1 MQQADV
7 TQINERISALLSS
20 PEFEKLLAGTN
31 LHQELSR
38 LLSQLRR
45 QLLDQ
50 MSLFKRLTSIS
61 IALSREKNTHDL
73 LERILTSAR
82 KLSQAD
88 AGTLYLLDFEN
99 RVLNFAIVQNE
110 TMGLNLRRDKSR
122 MERFIP
128 VPLEIDGLPN
138 HSNVSTHA
146 AISGNKINISDVYQA
161 RGYDFSG
168 TREYDESSGYRSRS
182 MLVIP
187 MQNHEQEIIGVLQLI
202 NARHPETGN
211 SRSFS
216 VEDEEIVGALASQ
229 AAVVLTKTQL
239 IQDLENLLNAFIQ
252 SVATAIDN
260 KSPHT
265 GRHVHRVVDLA
276 LMTALEINNSQE
288 EPFAGISFTQDEIT
302 ELRLA
307 SWLHDVGKI
316 ATPEHILDKRTRLE
330 SIWDREELI
339 RTRFSLI
346 AQHMENMH
354 MREQT
359 LSWENPGAGARD
371 LQARL
376 NAHWDDLDFILSC
389 NRATA
394 PLSDAD
400 VQRLENIASREYTI
414 NQEKTA
420 CLTSEEL
427 HHLSVKRG
435 NLTRD
440 ERQAIENHALATQNI
455 LAELPFPG
463 KHSRVAEYAAKHHE
477 RPDGSGYPFGLSD
490 EQVPLQARILAVADV
505 FEALTARD
513 RPYKKP
519 VPLDKA
525 LEILKAM
532 KKDRHLDPDVVDL
545 FIKSRVYAQYA
556 ARYLDAKK

>member
-1 MQQADV
+1 MQQSDV

-31 LHQELSR
+31 LHQELSQ
-38 LLSQLRR
+38 LLSQLRS

-50 MSLFKRLTSIS
+50 MGLFKRLTSIS

-99 RVLNFAIVQNE
+99 RTLNFAIVQNE
-110 TMGLNLRRDKSR
+110 TMGLYLRRDKSR
-122 MERFIP
+122 MERFQP

-146 AISGNKINISDVYQA
+146 AISGNKINITDVYQA

-168 TREYDESSGYRSRS
+168 TRKYDESSGYRSRS

-202 NARHPETGN
+202 NARHPETGDA
-211 SRSFS
+211 RSFC

-252 SVATAIDN
+252 SIATAIDN

-276 LMTALEINNSQE
+276 LMIAGEINNSQE

-302 ELRLA
+302 ELRIA

-330 SIWDREELI
+330 SIWDKEELI
-339 RTRFSLI
+339 RTRFALI
-346 AQHMENMH
+346 AQHMEN
-354 MREQT
+354 RCLRGNTSFPGE
-359 LSWENPGAGARD
+359 SGAGHEQ
-371 LQARL
+371 LQESL
-376 NAHWDDLDFILSC
+376 WNHWQDLDFVLQC
-389 NRATA
+389 NRSTR
-394 PLSDAD
+394 PLEDED
-400 VQRLENIASREYTI
+400 IQRLEEIASREYTI

-420 CLTSEEL
+420 CLTPEEL
-427 HHLSVKRG
+427 RCLCVKRG
-435 NLTRD
+435 NLTPE
-440 ERQAIENHALATQNI
+440 ERQAIENHALATQKI
-455 LAELPFPG
+455 LAELPFPR
-463 KHSRVAEYAAKHHE
+463 KHARVAEYAAKHHE

-490 EQVPLQARILAVADV
+490 EHVPLQARILAVADV
-505 FEALTARD
+505 FEALTAKD

-525 LEILKAM
+525 LEILKSM

-545 FIKSRVYAQYA
+545 FIHSRIYAQYE
-556 ARYLDAKK
+556 ARHLDDKK